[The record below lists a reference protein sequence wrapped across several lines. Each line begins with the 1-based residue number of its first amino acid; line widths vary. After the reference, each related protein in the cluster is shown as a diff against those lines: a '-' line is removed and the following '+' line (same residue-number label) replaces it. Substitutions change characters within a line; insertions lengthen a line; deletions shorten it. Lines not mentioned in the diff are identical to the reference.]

1 MEDIFWAVIG
11 PALLLLVIV
20 LGYLATV
27 FEPYW
32 AVTTKEG
39 IELLRYHAKD
49 EKLRLIAEYWAAQLR
64 NHKDGYYD
72 DQDADAVRFSK
83 QLHYL
88 LVHHRFI
95 FGDDP
100 QHMRLG
106 GRQSHRLLRT
116 AMRLCNIDA
125 EAEADKRPQVIGLVI
140 KPNLVKTLDERD
152 IWRGRPQEY
161 KSRFN
166 DMYYEP

>member
-1 MEDIFWAVIG
+1 MADLFWAVIG
-11 PALLLLVIV
+11 PAILLLFVV

-27 FEPYW
+27 FEPYF

-39 IELLRYHAKD
+39 IELLRYHAQD
-49 EKLRLIAEYWAAQLR
+49 VKLRLIAEYWAAQLFD
-64 NHKDGYYD
+64 HKDGYFD
-72 DQDADAVRFSK
+72 EEDQAAVRFSK

-100 QHMRLG
+100 KTMRLG

-116 AMRLCNIDA
+116 AMRLCGIDPDA
-125 EAEADKRPQVIGLVI
+125 AATKRTQVIGLVI
-140 KPNLVKTLDERD
+140 KPNLVKALDGRD

>member
-1 MEDIFWAVIG
+1 MEGNFWAIIG
-11 PALLLLVIV
+11 PALLLLVVV

-27 FEPYW
+27 FEPYF

-39 IELLRYHAKD
+39 IELMRYHAKD
-49 EKLRLIAEYWAAQLR
+49 EKLRLIAEYWAAQLHD
-64 NHKDGYYD
+64 HKDGNYD
-72 DQDADAVRFSK
+72 NEDKSAVRFCK

-100 QHMRLG
+100 KTMRLG
-106 GRQSHRLLRT
+106 GQQSHRLLRT
-116 AMRLCNIDA
+116 AMRLCHMDTDA
-125 EAEADKRPQVIGLVI
+125 EAAKRPQPIGINI
-140 KPNLVKTLDERD
+140 KPDLVKTLDNRE

>member
-1 MEDIFWAVIG
+1 MADIFWAVIG
-11 PALLLLVIV
+11 PAILLLVVV

-27 FEPYW
+27 FEPYF

-39 IELLRYHAKD
+39 IELLRYHAQD
-49 EKLRLIAEYWAAQLR
+49 VKLRLIAEYWAAQLF
-64 NHKDGYYD
+64 NHKDGYFD
-72 DQDADAVRFSK
+72 EEDQAAVRFSK

-100 QHMRLG
+100 QTMRLG

-116 AMRLCNIDA
+116 AMRLCGIDPDA
-125 EAEADKRPQVIGLVI
+125 AAAKRTQVIGLVI
-140 KPNLVKTLDERD
+140 KPNLVKALDGRD